1 MGHDTVLARV
11 AENGRLSIPARQRK
25 LLGLEKGGVVVIQE
39 KDGELRIRSVRD
51 VVADLQAQVR
61 QYFPKSDVSPVDE
74 LIAER
79 RAEAERE
86 AREMEERGP

>member
-1 MGHDTVLARV
+1 MKHDSVLARV

-25 LLGLEKGGVVVIQE
+25 LLGLEKGGMVVIQE

-51 VVADLQAQVR
+51 VVANLQAQVR
-61 QYFPKSDVSPVDE
+61 QYFPKSDVSAVDE

-79 RAEAERE
+79 HAEAERE
-86 AREMEERGP
+86 EREMEGRDP